1 MNHKLTDLSNQLLEY
16 PQAIEEL
23 QLEILDRTQAVN
35 KVNEQISNIE
45 SKLKAEIN
53 AAVDANGKKVYS
65 NAEAREA
72 ELVERTKFD
81 ANLANLRQEHDAL
94 QREIQEARIKVEA
107 MGNQQR
113 NIRSI
118 LHFFANSS
126 EFADQN

>member
-1 MNHKLTDLSNQLLEY
+1 MNHKIKELSEQLLEY
-16 PQAIEEL
+16 PQTIEDL
-23 QLEILDRTQAVN
+23 QIEILDRTQASD
-35 KVNEQISNIE
+35 KVNDQISNIE
-45 SKLKAEIN
+45 AKIKAEIN

-81 ANLANLRQEHDAL
+81 ANLASLRQEHDAL

-107 MGNQQR
+107 LSNQQR

>member
-81 ANLANLRQEHDAL
+81 ANLASLRQEHDAL

-107 MGNQQR
+107 MSSQQR

>member
-81 ANLANLRQEHDAL
+81 ANLASLRQEHDAL

-107 MGNQQR
+107 MGSQQL

>member
-107 MGNQQR
+107 MGSQQR